1 MKSIGFLALGAALAA
16 CATAAPPA
24 DAPSSAPA
32 RLDPEV
38 ALATFDSAWS
48 SVNRTFWD
56 TTFYGVNWPAVRDSL
71 RPRAQQATSNAEL
84 RRVITAMLDELG
96 QSHFNVIPAEASE
109 SLRAAGPDRE
119 GDPGDAGMEVRYVD
133 GRVLVSRVVPG
144 GAADAAGIRPGWT
157 VEAAGAMT
165 AQRVADAVQKLSGTM
180 DPRRVAYMAAG
191 AMGSTFRGTA
201 GDTLRVKL
209 TDGEGRPVER
219 ALVLRELRGQMAR
232 FGNLPPIEVRVE
244 QDTLRA
250 GGRTIGVIG
259 FNIWLPA
266 AIPALDRA
274 VDELRGADGIVIDLR
289 GNPGGLGGM
298 APGWAGHFVDRRDT
312 LGTMITRRDRLEF
325 VINPRRVNAAGQRV
339 QPFAG
344 PLAILTDEMTAST
357 SEIFAGGLQALGR
370 ARVFGATSSGQALPS
385 LMPRLPNGDVL
396 LHAVADMKG
405 PGGVRWEGPGVVP
418 DTPAPV
424 TREALLAGRDPA
436 LDAAV
441 AWIVE
446 QNSRR

>member
-1 MKSIGFLALGAALAA
+1 MKSIGFLALGAALSA

-32 RLDPEV
+32 RLDPQV
-38 ALATFDSAWS
+38 ALATFDSVWS

-71 RPRAQQATSNAEL
+71 RPRAQQAATNAEL
-84 RRVITAMLDELG
+84 RQVIGAMLDELG
-96 QSHFNVIPAEASE
+96 QSHFNVIPGEASE
-109 SLRAAGPDRE
+109 SLRAAGPARE

-133 GRVLVSRVVPG
+133 GRVLVSRVAPG

-157 VEAAGAMT
+157 VDAAGAMT

-180 DPRRVAYMAAG
+180 DARRVATMAAG
-191 AMGSTFRGTA
+191 AMSSTFRGTA

-232 FGNLPPIEVRVE
+232 FGNLPPLEVRVE
-244 QDTLRA
+244 QDTLQAA
-250 GGRTIGVIG
+250 GRIA

-274 VDELRGADGIVIDLR
+274 VDELRGTDGIVIDLR

-312 LGTMITRRDRLEF
+312 LGTMITRRDRVEF
-325 VINPRRVNAAGQRV
+325 VINPRRVNAAGHRV

-344 PLAILTDEMTAST
+344 PVAILTDEMTAST